1 VTIAL
6 DRETHGLL
14 RLYLPSLPLKI
25 RAEMSSYGPQET
37 EVAPEWLAAG
47 AVDICLV
54 DFDTNPERAVAFAE
68 QIHMLSPETAI
79 FGVSSNAQPETLI
92 EAMRSGCSE
101 YLFKPLAREQLVQAV
116 GRVGARRRER
126 KEQQQQ
132 QTATAQVMTFV
143 GAKGGCGVT
152 TLATQLGIALAKLH
166 SKKTLLI
173 DFHSGLGDAALYLG
187 FTNFRYHSYEL
198 VDSTERLDAELLQSL
213 ALHHSS
219 GLDLVPAPEDFDLNR
234 KIAANSM
241 SQMFGFLRQRYD
253 FIIVDA
259 PPGLNEQIQR
269 LITQSDFLYIVTVA
283 EVSALRNV
291 TRILDYMAQ
300 REVVPDR
307 VRVVLNRFDKR
318 SPIPETQIEK
328 VIRRKIFWQVP
339 NQYFQ
344 AVKAVTGADSTAN
357 LMRSDLMRNIG
368 GWAESVSAKSGNAGN
383 LRKKRG
389 LMSLFGSAE
398 E

>member
-1 VTIAL
+1 
-6 DRETHGLL
+6 
-14 RLYLPSLPLKI
+14 
-25 RAEMSSYGPQET
+25 
-37 EVAPEWLAAG
+37 
-47 AVDICLV
+47 
-54 DFDTNPERAVAFAE
+54 
-68 QIHMLSPETAI
+68 
-79 FGVSSNAQPETLI
+79 
-92 EAMRSGCSE
+92 
-101 YLFKPLAREQLVQAV
+101 
-116 GRVGARRRER
+116 
-126 KEQQQQ
+126 
-132 QTATAQVMTFV
+132 
-143 GAKGGCGVT
+143 
-152 TLATQLGIALAKLH
+152 
-166 SKKTLLI
+166 
-173 DFHSGLGDAALYLG
+173 
-187 FTNFRYHSYEL
+187 
-198 VDSTERLDAELLQSL
+198 
-213 ALHHSS
+213 
-219 GLDLVPAPEDFDLNR
+219 
-234 KIAANSM
+234 
-241 SQMFGFLRQRYD
+241 MFGFLRQRYD